1 MALTTTVG
9 GVWTLQALLGVETM
23 PAVLRIKPFIP
34 SVHESLIVETTAGPL
49 PLNQTGE
56 YLGLVEAGVID
67 ASGHV
72 DDVVRDW
79 MTVLGRPGRQVVV
92 SIRGPRARSRVPRS
106 CTNAPWWCAG
116 IAGGWRW
123 PPATA
128 MRSSSTL
135 SGRPTAPT
143 SRYS

>member
-1 MALTTTVG
+1 MGGRPPGWSPILMLKLLGGVRVMALTTTVG

-49 PLNQTGE
+49 PLNHTGE

-79 MTVLGRPGRQVVV
+79 MTVLGRPGRQVVL
-92 SIRGPRARSRVPRS
+92 SIRRPAGEEQGSPCVHARV
-106 CTNAPWWCAG
+106 AE
-116 IAGGWRW
+116 
-123 PPATA
+123 
-128 MRSSSTL
+128 
-135 SGRPTAPT
+135 
-143 SRYS
+143 